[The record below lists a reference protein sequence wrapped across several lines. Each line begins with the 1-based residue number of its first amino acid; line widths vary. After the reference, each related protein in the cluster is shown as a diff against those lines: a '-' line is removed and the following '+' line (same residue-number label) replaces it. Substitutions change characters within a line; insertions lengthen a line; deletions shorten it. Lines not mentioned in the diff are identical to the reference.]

1 MVKIRLCGDDAAE
14 VEQAAELLETLFP
27 AMRFSGARKGNN
39 PKYAKDPKFL
49 SYGEPRTKNG
59 QPVKVDITAAADKV
73 KALSKQTT
81 VYSRRIPKHT

>member
-14 VEQAAELLETLFP
+14 VEQAAELLEALFP

-39 PKYAKDPKFL
+39 PKYAKNPQFL

-59 QPVKVDITAAADKV
+59 QPVKVDITSAAAKV
-73 KALSKQTT
+73 AQLTAPA
-81 VYSRRIPKHT
+81 PKRLKK